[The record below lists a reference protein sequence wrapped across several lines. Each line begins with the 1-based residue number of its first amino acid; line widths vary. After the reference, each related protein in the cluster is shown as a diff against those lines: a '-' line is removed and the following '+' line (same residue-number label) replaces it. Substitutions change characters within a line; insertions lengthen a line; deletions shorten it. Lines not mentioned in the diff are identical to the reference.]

1 MLNVKTTY
9 GNRQPKE
16 LVNKMKTISHKYKSY
31 ALT

>member
-1 MLNVKTTY
+1 MSNAKTTY

-16 LVNKMKTISHKYKSY
+16 LVNKMKTTNHKYKNY